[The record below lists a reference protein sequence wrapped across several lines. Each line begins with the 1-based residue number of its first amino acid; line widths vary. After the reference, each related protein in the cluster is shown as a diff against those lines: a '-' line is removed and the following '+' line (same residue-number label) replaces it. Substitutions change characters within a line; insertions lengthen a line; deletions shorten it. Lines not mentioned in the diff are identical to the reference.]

1 MGVTDQHS
9 QVQLYNEGPYD
20 KIIIFLEVA
29 DFRSNVDIPNG
40 CEEYPDV
47 NFLCGH
53 NLGKL
58 TNNELFAT
66 RYNLTRRGRMNYTLE
81 MKEVD
86 EFSIGELIYLLQMQT
101 AYAGELLNI
110 DAYNQP
116 GVEGGKDATYAL
128 FGRKGYEA
136 KAAEM
141 ANAPKENPKYTV

>member
-9 QVQLYNEGPYD
+9 QVQLYNEGPFD
-20 KIIIFLEVA
+20 KVITFIEVKN
-29 DFRSNVDIPNG
+29 FRSDVTIPNG
-40 CEEYPDV
+40 CKEYPNV

-53 NLGKL
+53 SLSEL
-58 TNNELFAT
+58 INNELFAT
-66 RYNLTRRGRMNYTLE
+66 RYNLTRRGRMNYTIE
-81 MKEVD
+81 MD
-86 EFSIGELIYLLQMQT
+86 EINECNIGALIELLQLQT

-128 FGRKGYEA
+128 FGRVGYED

-141 ANAPKENPKYTV
+141 EKAPADDNNYII